1 MSFKTEIL
9 KYYQHCTCFSVMFFA
24 LCIVF
29 FVITYRNCRRS
40 IMEFYKLQMH
50 RLCPWPVIVLCSLV
64 LCWVDKL
71 IACRFALF
79 VCGVHLL
86 LSTVGLVAL
95 FCFFLVCLSLYCP
108 FYCLSFFLLQS
119 HKQLKQQQE
128 EKTNKAPVKQRLN
141 QNKFYVSVSMQ
152 RCATDAQTRKN
163 HKYRCWNEAWQKSQP
178 GSLSRLPS
186 RPQYC
191 SFPSV
196 LSTRATD
203 FSWSNHSLAH
213 PLHNYLPADITIY
226 ISR

>member
-1 MSFKTEIL
+1 
-9 KYYQHCTCFSVMFFA
+9 MFFA

-29 FVITYRNCRRS
+29 FVITYRNCQRS

-50 RLCPWPVIVLCSLV
+50 RLCPWPVILLHSLV

-95 FCFFLVCLSLYCP
+95 VFCFFLVCLSLYCP
-108 FYCLSFFLLQS
+108 FYCLPFFLLQS

-152 RCATDAQTRKN
+152 RCATDAHTRKN
-163 HKYRCWNEAWQKSQP
+163 TNICAETRPGRKVSQEVYHGCHP
-178 GSLSRLPS
+178 GLNTVASRRSCQPV
-186 RPQYC
+186 P
-191 SFPSV
+191 
-196 LSTRATD
+196 
-203 FSWSNHSLAH
+203 H